1 MKNNFD
7 RSLWFENLS
16 FINFGV
22 KNGYVF
28 LICLIQNEEKCP
40 HFEILK
46 IIFKSNPM
54 SKWKNQNAWFII
66 D

>member
-54 SKWKNQNAWFII
+54 SK
-66 D
+66 